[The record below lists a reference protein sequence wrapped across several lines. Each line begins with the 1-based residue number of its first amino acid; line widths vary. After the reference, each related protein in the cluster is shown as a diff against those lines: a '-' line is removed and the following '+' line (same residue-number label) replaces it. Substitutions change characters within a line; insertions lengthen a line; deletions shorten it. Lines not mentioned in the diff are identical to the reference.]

1 LEEGALG
8 EEGALIAG
16 RTYSAQIAVRTV
28 SVESYNTDSEL
39 CVRVSPSEL
48 PAARALQFSG
58 FGNL

>member
-1 LEEGALG
+1 LVEDTLG

-16 RTYSAQIAVRTV
+16 RTYSAQIEV
-28 SVESYNTDSEL
+28 SIVLVERNNTDSEL

-48 PAARALQFSG
+48 PTARVLQFSG